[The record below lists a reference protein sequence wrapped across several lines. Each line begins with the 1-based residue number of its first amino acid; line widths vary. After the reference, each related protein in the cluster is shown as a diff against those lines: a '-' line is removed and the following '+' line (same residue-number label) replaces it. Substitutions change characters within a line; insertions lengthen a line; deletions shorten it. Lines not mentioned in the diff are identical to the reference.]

1 MLAKVQEGNSPRS
14 AVRPSHRILR
24 ILGAP
29 WHVTR
34 AVLTHR
40 FLFRQMTRRS
50 FASKYAGSLLGHSWS
65 LISTGLQLALYW
77 VVFALIF
84 GMDGT
89 RIASDRDVSFGLY
102 LITGLV
108 PFLAL
113 GEATTRAST
122 LFRSHATLVQRAR
135 FPVEVLVLSDVA
147 GTLARYGLGFLVV
160 VAVCLVS
167 GTVSGSSLAWSALG
181 LVLLVV
187 WVVGLALGLSVLGA
201 IVPDTAEVLGLALL
215 VLFYGAPIVYPL
227 EFVKDE
233 TLRTL
238 IAFNPLAGLVL
249 LIRTGLIG
257 TPVPPPEVILSLV
270 GGGTLLLVVAAATI
284 RRFRMRIADLI

>member
-1 MLAKVQEGNSPRS
+1 MQAKVQEGQSPPPEARCVHI
-14 AVRPSHRILR
+14 VRRV
-24 ILGAP
+24 LGAP
-29 WHVTR
+29 WHVLR

-77 VVFALIF
+77 VVFAMIF

-89 RIASDRDVSFGLY
+89 RIAGAQDVSFGLY

-113 GEATTRAST
+113 SEATTRAST

-135 FPVEVLVLSDVA
+135 FPVEVLVLSDIA
-147 GTLARYGLGFLVV
+147 GTLGRYGLGFLVV
-160 VAVCLVS
+160 VAVCLVC
-167 GTVSGSSLAWSALG
+167 GTVSAGSLLWSALG
-181 LVLLVV
+181 LLLLVV
-187 WVVGLALGLSVLGA
+187 WVVGLAIGVSVLGA

-227 EFVKDE
+227 NLVPEG

-238 IAFNPLAGLVL
+238 VSINPLAGLVL
-249 LIRTGLIG
+249 LIRAGLIG
-257 TPVPPPEVILSLV
+257 TPVPPPLVILALV
-270 GGGTLLLVVAAATI
+270 SGGTLLLVAAAAPI